1 MQYNTAFTYPTWDK
15 SYVKML
21 RVMVSKTPCTWQ
33 DIVDGMHRLNAVPSK
48 DVLKGFMIAHAV
60 AEVGKDGRKK
70 LYALT
75 DKGMDI
81 YQKALSTKD
90 LVEMLEFAA
99 KYQTYLEFK
108 VNATLLGHAEWNE
121 AEFWTKSVMPILS
134 PLQGTPERN
143 LMHRLHKLPFFVDYA
158 SAMAIVNEV
167 KAVS

>member
-33 DIVDGMHRLNAVPSK
+33 DIVDGMLRMNAVPSK

-75 DKGMDI
+75 EKGKSI
-81 YQKALSTKD
+81 YRQALSTKEV
-90 LVEMLEFAA
+90 VEWLEFAA
-99 KYQTYLEFK
+99 KYKTWLEFK
-108 VNATLLGHAEWNE
+108 VNAMLFGRADWCELAFYKQHFEPLICAAKGTLQRSLYAKLCKLHFFNEYSCVIEDLRTAE
-121 AEFWTKSVMPILS
+121 
-134 PLQGTPERN
+134 
-143 LMHRLHKLPFFVDYA
+143 
-158 SAMAIVNEV
+158 
-167 KAVS
+167 AVS

>member
-33 DIVDGMHRLNAVPSK
+33 DIADGMHRLNAIPTK
-48 DVLKGFMIAHAV
+48 QVLKGFMIAHAV
-60 AEVGKDGRKK
+60 VEVGKAGRKK

-75 DKGMDI
+75 DKGMAI

-90 LVEMLEFAA
+90 FVEMLEFAA

-108 VNATLLGHAEWNE
+108 VNATLFGHAEWNE
-121 AEFWTKSVMPILS
+121 AEFWSKTVMPVLS
-134 PLQGTPERN
+134 ALQGTPEHN
-143 LMHRLHKLPFFVDYA
+143 LMHQLRKLPFFADYA
-158 SAMAIVNEV
+158 AAMAIVNEV

>member
-33 DIVDGMHRLNAVPSK
+33 DIVDGMLRMNAVPSK

-75 DKGMDI
+75 EKGKSI
-81 YQKALSTKD
+81 YRQALSTKEV
-90 LVEMLEFAA
+90 VEWLEFAA
-99 KYQTYLEFK
+99 KYKTWLEFK
-108 VNATLLGHAEWNE
+108 VNAMLFGRADWCELAFYKQHFEPLICAAKGTLQRSLYSKLCKLHFFNE
-121 AEFWTKSVMPILS
+121 
-134 PLQGTPERN
+134 
-143 LMHRLHKLPFFVDYA
+143 YA
-158 SAMAIVNEV
+158 CMIEDLRAVE
-167 KAVS
+167 AVS

>member
-33 DIVDGMHRLNAVPSK
+33 YIADGMHRLNAVPSK

-60 AEVGKDGRKK
+60 AEVGRDGRKK

-75 DKGMDI
+75 GKGENI
-81 YQKALSTKD
+81 YRQALSTKEV
-90 LVEMLEFAA
+90 VEWLEFAA

-108 VNATLLGHAEWNE
+108 VNATLFGHSEWSGLAFYKQHFE
-121 AEFWTKSVMPILS
+121 PLIGATKGT
-134 PLQGTPERN
+134 LQRS
-143 LMHRLHKLPFFVDYA
+143 LYAKLCKLPFFKEYVCVIEDL
-158 SAMAIVNEV
+158 SDTE
-167 KAVS
+167 AVS